1 MDEIPVT
8 PSATPAPDRGV
19 RRRGAAEEKM
29 SSRITVPLAEEDEAV
44 VLLEQDGAYSW
55 VFPQDQPDGGR
66 RRSSVA
72 AGVGKSRTFEINLA
86 GQGRPARRST
96 IIGEFLLGRA
106 RALVFRFVA
115 RVVADGAM
123 AFLERNV
130 KSGLVTMRGDPLEW
144 HPKPPAALEATRTR
158 LHILLFIHGTFS
170 STRGS
175 FGALGLTEGG
185 KALLERAAA
194 KYDQVIGFDHP
205 TLSVDPRHNADD
217 LVAALEQISG
227 GHPLHIDV
235 VSYSRGGLVYRAL
248 AQRLAARRE
257 ISFGRI
263 CFIAVPN
270 AGTTLAESKNW
281 RQLADL
287 YTNVAMAGLRLL
299 QFLPG
304 AVSASLVAKETI
316 KSVGAFVRYLTSYA
330 IDEMAVPGLA
340 AMRPHGTFLES
351 LAASG
356 ASEEFRCVVISSF
369 EAPAL
374 SDDDVAGL
382 PRQILTT
389 VADGVI
395 DQLLGSDNDLVVNTA
410 SMTDFG
416 QECRA
421 RSTIR
426 STSG

>member
-1 MDEIPVT
+1 MKQIIRPTGIGVEIPSAYDITDVAPGFRRGGSAFAGTRPEPGVITDVLIEALREHELVLMDEIPVT

-29 SSRITVPLAEEDEAV
+29 SSRITVPLAEEDEAI

-158 LHILLFIHGTFS
+158 TLHILLFIHGTFS

-257 ISFGRI
+257 ISFGRV

-270 AGTTLAESKNW
+270 AGTTLAE
-281 RQLADL
+281 
-287 YTNVAMAGLRLL
+287 
-299 QFLPG
+299 
-304 AVSASLVAKETI
+304 
-316 KSVGAFVRYLTSYA
+316 
-330 IDEMAVPGLA
+330 
-340 AMRPHGTFLES
+340 
-351 LAASG
+351 
-356 ASEEFRCVVISSF
+356 F
-369 EAPAL
+369 EKLAPACRPL
-374 SDDDVAGL
+374 YQRGNGWAETSPVLA
-382 PRQILTT
+382 RRRFR
-389 VADGVI
+389 
-395 DQLLGSDNDLVVNTA
+395 LV
-410 SMTDFG
+410 SCQGDY
-416 QECRA
+416 
-421 RSTIR
+421 
-426 STSG
+426 